1 MAQNDTENIK
11 IDFKYYISSALQNK
25 ITWEALDHFLDD
37 LTPTLASSKH
47 VIKVLLKEL
56 QKLQSEFQSK
66 SDIIEN
72 PKETQ
77 AEDIIFDD
85 IEVFDDTEVE
95 TEEFPSE
102 SIKVEDESLE
112 ETILDKQDD
121 DISLFEIND
130 IDEDIAD
137 DEYYDLAKV

>member
-37 LTPTLASSKH
+37 LTPTLTTSRH

-66 SDIIEN
+66 SDIIEL

-77 AEDIIFDD
+77 AEDIICDD
-85 IEVFDDTEVE
+85 IEVSDDTEGE